1 MLRSKRLLDPHK
13 SASSRSA
20 ADLLVL
26 VLCLSS
32 IAYLLCGSMLHL
44 TRESQATPLARV
56 FPGEPPVTG
65 TGFAKNAIS
74 AATPLPGIRGP
85 VSIYGSWLGTDAS
98 VGSIRTAWYRAV
110 PHFQLFLAG
119 YPSHPGNRVMVEVI
133 TSNSDV
139 VQLPIHVNEDP
150 GESWIVQ
157 PVSLKEIGQP
167 VRFRVVAEDGS
178 TDARGWLALSDP
190 FFKNNPISWNTA
202 KNFCSFSC
210 LRRPRLS

>member
-1 MLRSKRLLDPHK
+1 MSKTQFSCCGASVLLDLHK
-13 SASSRSA
+13 SVSGRSA

-44 TRESQATPLARV
+44 TRESQPTPLARA
-56 FPGEPPVTG
+56 FPREPPVTG

-74 AATPLPGIRGP
+74 TATQLPGIRGP
-85 VSIYGSWLGTDAS
+85 LNIYGSWLGTDAS

-119 YPSHPGNRVMVEVI
+119 YPSHPGNRVRVEVV
-133 TSNSDV
+133 TRNSDV
-139 VQLPIHVNEDP
+139 VQLPIHLNEDP

-157 PVSLKEIGQP
+157 PVSLKDIGQP
-167 VRFRVVAEDGS
+167 VRFRVVAQDGS
-178 TDARGWLALSDP
+178 TDAQGWLALSDP
-190 FFKNNPISWNTA
+190 FFQEQPNLVEYGKE
-202 KNFCSFSC
+202 
-210 LRRPRLS
+210 LLLV